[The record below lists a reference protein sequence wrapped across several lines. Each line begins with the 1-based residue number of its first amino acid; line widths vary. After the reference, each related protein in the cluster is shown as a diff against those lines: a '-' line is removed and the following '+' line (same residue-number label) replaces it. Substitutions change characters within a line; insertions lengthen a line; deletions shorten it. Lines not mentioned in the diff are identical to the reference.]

1 MTVGKFK
8 PFRKSYVG
16 QRRLQIGLNFRLPQN
31 FPTGQ
36 KIGGVSH
43 PHTPRY
49 LRTWVEPPSLQT
61 FLVLHVFFHKK
72 VFYRKVKKVLSRM
85 FLVSV
90 YLKFAQS
97 V

>member
-43 PHTPRY
+43 PHIPRC
-49 LRTWVEPPSLQT
+49 LRPWVEPPSLQT
-61 FLVLHVFFHKK
+61 FLELHVFFI
-72 VFYRKVKKVLSRM
+72 RKWFIGKLR
-85 FLVSV
+85 
-90 YLKFAQS
+90 KFCTGCF
-97 V
+97 